1 MQGHWQYYSVLMW
14 RTCIYVSGRW
24 FFGVVTITYNK
35 PNFAH
40 LHKKTEIEI
49 CVAAYN
55 GVNDLMVKF
64 SNGGIPSRQWMIGGL
79 WKLKC
84 SL

>member
-1 MQGHWQYYSVLMW
+1 MEYM
-14 RTCIYVSGRW
+14 CIYVSGRW
-24 FFGVVTITYNK
+24 FFGVVTIIYNK

-40 LHKKTEIEI
+40 FHKKTEIEI